1 MKSISDAEAENLAAV
16 ARWVRLRLLDMFVP
30 LGKGHYGGCYS
41 VADILVTLY
50 GKVLRVDP
58 SRPSW
63 ADRDRLVLSKGHANA
78 ALCAVLGHHRF
89 FDDAE
94 LATYAK
100 TDSQFG
106 MHAHMHTVPGCDMS
120 SGSLGHGLAVGA
132 GMALAGR
139 ADRKDYR
146 VYVVLSDGECD
157 EGSVWEAA
165 MVASHHKLDS
175 LTAIVD
181 RNGLSLDGSTEEI
194 LALEPFAEKW
204 RSFGWNAIEVDGHD
218 FRQLFEGLD
227 QAKETRGKPTV
238 LVAKTIKGKGVSF
251 MEGDPLFHNSG
262 TTDEQVKVAKT
273 ELMGGTQ

>member
-1 MKSISDAEAENLAAV
+1 VRSISDAEAENLAAV
-16 ARWVRLRLLDMFVP
+16 ARRVRLRLLDMFVP

-41 VADILVTLY
+41 VADILVILY
-50 GKVLRVDP
+50 GKVLQVDP

-63 ADRDRLVLSKGHANA
+63 PDRDRLILSKGHTNA

-89 FDDAE
+89 FDEAE
-94 LATYAK
+94 LVTYAK
-100 TDSQFG
+100 TDSRFG
-106 MHAHMHTVPGCDMS
+106 MHADMHAVPGCDMS
-120 SGSLGHGLAVGA
+120 SGSLGHGLAVGV

-165 MVASHHKLDS
+165 MVASHHKLDRMI
-175 LTAIVD
+175 AIVD

-194 LALEPFAEKW
+194 LSLEPLAEKW

-218 FRQLFEGLD
+218 FRQLFEGLEK
-227 QAKETRGKPTV
+227 AKETRGQPTV

-251 MEGDPLFHNSG
+251 MEGNALFHSG
-262 TTDEQVKVAKT
+262 GPAGQQVALARA
-273 ELMGGTQ
+273 ELMGSGR